1 MAALNWLKNNDT
13 DVVLLDIE
21 MPDLSGMDLIKSV
34 EKLPQIIFIT
44 GYTEYA
50 LEAFEYHVTDF
61 VPKPVT
67 LPRLIRAIERAEE
80 LNNNVKSQGQN
91 EIFVRVDGRF
101 VRLELKDILYVESL
115 GDYVTFVTEN
125 KKYIVHSTLKNID
138 DKLTNKNFLKV
149 HRSYIINITKVVDI
163 EENNLVIKDKV
174 IPISRAHKPL
184 LMKKI
189 KPL

>member
-1 MAALNWLKNNDT
+1 MNCIIVDDDEMARVSLQMLCEKIEGLIIDEVFKNGLAALNWLKNNDT

-50 LEAFEYHVTDF
+50 LEAFEHHVTDF

-67 LPRLIRAIERAEE
+67 LPRLIKAIERAEE

-125 KKYIVHSTLKNID
+125 KKHIVHSTLNP
-138 DKLTNKNFLKV
+138 T
-149 HRSYIINITKVVDI
+149 
-163 EENNLVIKDKV
+163 
-174 IPISRAHKPL
+174 
-184 LMKKI
+184 
-189 KPL
+189 